1 MKKRVK
7 ILVTLLLLSAMVLA
21 PVSAF
26 AASDRCSSCN
36 SYDYS
41 VSCNANINA
50 NNAID
55 GQSNCNTTYPTSCN
69 SSKGQNSTTNNCAGN
84 SACLTCD
91 NATCNTSCNGS
102 TNNATCSLNNSTCN
116 TTNNNWLTSLRGYLL
131 KYLQEYTNSG
141 SSALNGDNVVPVFKM
156 NSTDDS
162 EYILDDTYAE
172 QVIALVNQER
182 VAAGLEELIIDEG
195 LCAAATI
202 RVAEIQSL
210 FSHTRPDGSSCF
222 TALEDIGVQYS
233 LAGENIAIGQASPQA
248 VVQAWMES
256 PGHREN
262 ILNPSF
268 TRIGVA
274 SLANNGVNY
283 SGYAWA
289 QFFAN

>member
-7 ILVTLLLLSAMVLA
+7 FMVTLLLLSAMVLV

-36 SYDYS
+36 SNNYNI
-41 VSCNANINA
+41 SCNASDNGIDDSVSRSDSKADYSTTCNNA
-50 NNAID
+50 NR
-55 GQSNCNTTYPTSCN
+55 
-69 SSKGQNSTTNNCAGN
+69 
-84 SACLTCD
+84 L
-91 NATCNTSCNGS
+91 
-102 TNNATCSLNNSTCN
+102 NNATYNCSGNSIPQTTNSANCNASCYDNNNSNNCIKYF
-116 TTNNNWLTSLRGYLL
+116 TNDSTSDSWLTNLKNYLL
-131 KYLQEYTNSG
+131 SYLQGYANSG
-141 SSALNGDNVVPVFKM
+141 LFASNGDDAIPVFKM
-156 NSTDDS
+156 NATDNTSDT
-162 EYILDDTYAE
+162 LDDTYALE
-172 QVIALVNQER
+172 VINLVNQER
-182 VAAGLEELIIDEG
+182 VAAGLDELVIDEG
-195 LCAAATI
+195 LCEAAAV
-202 RVAEIQSL
+202 RAAEIQSL

-222 TALEDIGVQYS
+222 TALEDIGVQYT

-274 SLANNGVNY
+274 SLANSDGNY
-283 SGYAWA
+283 GGYAWA

>member
-21 PVSAF
+21 PASAF

-36 SYDYS
+36 SNDYS
-41 VSCNANINA
+41 VSCNANSNA

-55 GQSNCNTTYPTSCN
+55 AQSNCNTSYPTGCN
-69 SSKGQNSTTNNCAGN
+69 SSKGQSTATNNCAGN
-84 SACLTCD
+84 SACLTGD
-91 NATCNTSCNGS
+91 NATGNT
-102 TNNATCSLNNSTCN
+102 A
-116 TTNNNWLTSLRGYLL
+116 NNNWLTSLRSYLL
-131 KYLQEYTNSG
+131 MYLQEYINSG
-141 SSALNGDNVVPVFKM
+141 SSALNGDNAVPVFKM
-156 NSTDDS
+156 NATDDS

-182 VAAGLEELIIDEG
+182 VAAGLEELVIDEG

-274 SLANNGVNY
+274 SLANNSGNY
-283 SGYAWA
+283 GGYAWA